1 MPLGNYTR
9 SSRVFKILGS
19 FSEDLVAG
27 YGNGLRCHGVQTYGC
42 RAWELRFWSV

>member
-1 MPLGNYTR
+1 MR
-9 SSRVFKILGS
+9 SSRVFNFLKILGS

-27 YGNGLRCHGVQTYGC
+27 YGKGLRCHGVQIYGC